1 MKLSALTTIAF
12 LFLGT
17 TTMLYAQG
25 TYDPEKKLAEMGIT
39 LVPKGPGSGNILPA
53 VRTGN
58 LVFLSGHGPMQA
70 NGTNVIGK
78 LGDNLSVEQGRE
90 AARLTGIQLLN
101 ALKYEVGD
109 LKKVKRIVKVLGM
122 VNCTPDFAQTPAVI
136 HGFTDLMVEVF
147 GPERG
152 KHARSAVGMVSLP
165 GGMAVEIEMI
175 VEVED

>member
-1 MKLSALTTIAF
+1 MKLTVLTTIAF

-17 TTMLYAQG
+17 ASMLYAQG
-25 TYDPEKKLAEMGIT
+25 TYDPEKKLADMGIT
-39 LVPKGPGSGNILPA
+39 LVPKGPGASNIVPA
-53 VRTGN
+53 VRSGN

-70 NGTNVIGK
+70 DGTNMTGK
-78 LGDNLSVEQGRE
+78 LGADLTVAQGRE

-101 ALKYEVGD
+101 ALKYEIGD

-122 VNCTPDFAQTPAVI
+122 VNSTPDFVESPAVI
-136 HGFTDLMVEVF
+136 HGFTDFMVEVF

-165 GGMAVEIEMI
+165 GGIAVEIEMI
-175 VEVED
+175 VEIED